1 MSFRRLSAMPLI
13 ARFAVGLVL
22 LALALPSLAAT
33 GSDTP
38 DGGLFGKRVA
48 LVIGNGAYGDLG
60 TLPNPPRDAAD
71 MAARLADMHFEVI
84 PVINGDRDAMR
95 DALRRFQVEAVQA
108 DVALVYY
115 AGHGL
120 AMNGQNYLVPIGA
133 QISLEP
139 DVEDETISLEDVRRR
154 LDFTGAK
161 VMIVILDACRNNP
174 LAQTLRVKAAQIGR
188 SLAAPAEGGLAQVN
202 AASGMMIAYAT
213 DPGKVAFDG
222 TDQRNSPF
230 TKALLDNIATPQID
244 VRVMFSRVRSAV
256 VASTNSEQRPWV
268 EDGMEGE
275 FQFNPVPPEPE
286 KPKEPERSADLLA
299 WPAIRGSSDPA
310 VFESF
315 IATYPD
321 SVLIGDARD
330 RLVQLRDPAAEA
342 ETWKKLAG
350 TTDTAGYEIFLRR
363 YPQGDYAQLA
373 SFTLQGLAWQQ
384 IAPND
389 LAAMQDF
396 LRRFPTGSYS
406 MLARHAIEDLEA
418 RQSQDDAAKA
428 ATAAPALATS
438 PQPTPA
444 TVPSPPAAS
453 PGTEQASLAPDK
465 PQTTRL
471 LTLVQPDGA
480 AEAAAL
486 ARTAEIAP
494 ASVQFALVALG
505 YYDGQVDGKFGPASR
520 KAAARY
526 QAHLGTEPT
535 GTLQP
540 REIVTLIAAAADAGD
555 PGSETVY
562 GLMYAQGQGVQQDYD
577 KAATWLGRA
586 AAAGNGYGQMNLGVL
601 YRDGLGVAKDPAEA
615 RRLFRLAADN
625 GVQQART
632 ALQSME

>member
-1 MSFRRLSAMPLI
+1 MPLV
-13 ARFAVGLVL
+13 ARFAACLIL
-22 LALALPSLAAT
+22 LALALPGLAAT
-33 GSDTP
+33 GGDTP
-38 DGGLFGKRVA
+38 DAGLFGKRVA

-71 MAARLADMHFEVI
+71 IAAKLTDMHFEVI

-95 DALRRFQVEAVQA
+95 DALRRFQAEAVQA

-139 DVEDETISLEDVRRR
+139 DVEDETISLDDVRRR

-330 RLVQLRDPAAEA
+330 RLAQLRDPAAEA

-406 MLARHAIEDLEA
+406 MLARHAIEDLQG
-418 RQSQDDAAKA
+418 RQSQEGAAKA
-428 ATAAPALATS
+428 ASAAPVLATAPQPAPAIEQAALA
-438 PQPTPA
+438 A
-444 TVPSPPAAS
+444 
-453 PGTEQASLAPDK
+453 DK

-486 ARTAEIAP
+486 ARTGEIAP
-494 ASVQFALVALG
+494 ASIQFALVALG

-526 QAHLGTEPT
+526 QAHLGTEPS

-555 PGSETVY
+555 PGSETVH
-562 GLMYAQGQGVQQDYD
+562 GLMYAQGQGVPQDYD

-601 YRDGLGVAKDPAEA
+601 YRDGLGVDKDPAEA

-625 GVQQART
+625 GVEQARA
-632 ALQSME
+632 ALQSMD